1 MGEEIVFT
9 ESIVRQV
16 PVLMESIG
24 VCRSNVTMWG
34 IASEDPV
41 VRRLPPRVKSEGLPF
56 QEASFWLS

>member
-16 PVLMESIG
+16 PVLMESFG

-41 VRRLPPRVKSEGLPF
+41 VQKLPPRVKL
-56 QEASFWLS
+56 